1 MPPPYRVMVFKKV
14 EYKAPSIYDM
24 QIEKVKKKIDELKE
38 HFDTKS
44 EKDMFV
50 GTAFVTFN
58 DQNNVEKVIE
68 HFSVSFPRQVINF
81 IWYKLFCQKNNID
94 DRYIDGQ
101 QIHVERAA
109 EPLDIFWENLSISTR
124 SRLKRVLISYLITF
138 LVLAVVFG
146 VNLGLNFFKVFL
158 ENST

>member
-58 DQNNVEKVIE
+58 D
-68 HFSVSFPRQVINF
+68 
-81 IWYKLFCQKNNID
+81 
-94 DRYIDGQ
+94 
-101 QIHVERAA
+101 
-109 EPLDIFWENLSISTR
+109 
-124 SRLKRVLISYLITF
+124 
-138 LVLAVVFG
+138 
-146 VNLGLNFFKVFL
+146 
-158 ENST
+158 